1 MLIRFNFKNYKSF
14 KEENCLDMEATSIKE
29 HSYNVVNINEVSL
42 LKVAAI
48 YGANASG
55 KTNVLE
61 AFDFMKR
68 KVLINDDLK
77 KTIPLVEESIYT
89 YMLENGPISME
100 VEILANNNKI
110 YKYGFE
116 IENEKVISEWLY
128 FKRKTTF
135 GVIFERNNNKV
146 EMKSSKIAGSIN
158 LDSESL
164 FLNIL
169 NKIDKDNEDV
179 NAVYDWYLN
188 SLYLDLGNPNFE
200 NMINNKISNN
210 IVSDSKYREE
220 LTKFIRTF
228 DSGIVGLKTKPEKI
242 EDIRNSNNYIEIEVL
257 RKDIKGNIKAL
268 PFYLESNG
276 TKKMFYLFDYIMNAL
291 SKGSKLFIDE
301 LDAKLHPIL
310 TRYIINLFHNVK
322 TNKGNGQLIYST
334 HDTINLNKET
344 FRRDEIWFTQK
355 DDNGISEL
363 YSLSD
368 YILDE
373 EDGKKVRN
381 DATYNKDYL
390 TGRYGAIPILKEFDI
405 DYEKEEYT
413 IS

>member
-29 HSYNVVNINEVSL
+29 HDYNVVETNGVRL

-68 KVLINDDLK
+68 KILINDDLK

-100 VEILANNNKI
+100 VEILAENNKI
-110 YKYGFE
+110 YRYGFE
-116 IENEKVISEWLY
+116 IENEKVKSEWLY
-128 FKRKTTF
+128 FKRKTSF
-135 GVIFERNNNKV
+135 GTIFERNNNKV
-146 EMKSSKIAGSIN
+146 EMKSSKIASNIN

-169 NKIDKDNEDV
+169 NKIDKDNDDV
-179 NAVYDWYLN
+179 NAVYNWFMN
-188 SLYLDLGNPNFE
+188 TLYLDLGNPNFE

-210 IVSDSKYREE
+210 IVSDLKYKEE

-257 RKDIKGNIKAL
+257 RKDINGNVKAL

-276 TKKMFYLFDYIMNAL
+276 TKKMFYLFDYIMKAL
-291 SKGSKLFIDE
+291 LQGSKLFIDE

-310 TRYIINLFHNVK
+310 TRYIINLFHNVE

-334 HDTINLNKET
+334 HDTVNLNKET

-355 DDNGISEL
+355 DDNGVSEL

-405 DYEKEEYT
+405 DYEKKEYT

>member
-1 MLIRFNFKNYKSF
+1 
-14 KEENCLDMEATSIKE
+14 
-29 HSYNVVNINEVSL
+29 
-42 LKVAAI
+42 
-48 YGANASG
+48 
-55 KTNVLE
+55 
-61 AFDFMKR
+61 
-68 KVLINDDLK
+68 
-77 KTIPLVEESIYT
+77 
-89 YMLENGPISME
+89 
-100 VEILANNNKI
+100 
-110 YKYGFE
+110 
-116 IENEKVISEWLY
+116 
-128 FKRKTTF
+128 
-135 GVIFERNNNKV
+135 
-146 EMKSSKIAGSIN
+146 
-158 LDSESL
+158 
-164 FLNIL
+164 
-169 NKIDKDNEDV
+169 
-179 NAVYDWYLN
+179 
-188 SLYLDLGNPNFE
+188 
-200 NMINNKISNN
+200 MINNKISNN
-210 IVSDSKYREE
+210 IVSDLKYKEE

-257 RKDIKGNIKAL
+257 RKDINGNVKAL

-276 TKKMFYLFDYIMNAL
+276 TKKMFYLFDYIMKAL
-291 SKGSKLFIDE
+291 LQGSKLFIDE

-310 TRYIINLFHNVK
+310 TRYIINLFHNVE

-334 HDTINLNKET
+334 HDTVNLNKET

-355 DDNGISEL
+355 DDNGVSEL

-405 DYEKEEYT
+405 DYEKKEYT

>member
-29 HSYNVVNINEVSL
+29 HDYNVVETNGVRL

-68 KVLINDDLK
+68 KILINDDLK

-100 VEILANNNKI
+100 VEILAENNKI
-110 YKYGFE
+110 YRYGFE
-116 IENEKVISEWLY
+116 IENEKVKSEWLY
-128 FKRKTTF
+128 FKRKTSF
-135 GVIFERNNNKV
+135 GTIFERNNNKV
-146 EMKSSKIAGSIN
+146 EMKSSKIASNIN

-169 NKIDKDNEDV
+169 KKIDKDNEDV
-179 NAVYDWYLN
+179 NAVYNWFMN
-188 SLYLDLGNPNFE
+188 TLYLDLGNPNFE

-210 IVSDSKYREE
+210 IVSDLKYKEE

-257 RKDIKGNIKAL
+257 RKDINGNVKAL

-276 TKKMFYLFDYIMNAL
+276 TKKMFYLFDYIMKAL
-291 SKGSKLFIDE
+291 LQGSKLFIDE

-310 TRYIINLFHNVK
+310 TRYIINLFHNVE

-334 HDTINLNKET
+334 HDTVNLNKET

-355 DDNGISEL
+355 DDNGVSEL

-405 DYEKEEYT
+405 DYEKKEYT